1 MIQRVQSI
9 YLFIIVL
16 LSTLFLSSPLLSF
29 EDAANNIYSIR
40 FAALQKIGP
49 EGGVEFIDNLPL
61 PAIVVCLIIIIS
73 IGTIFLFRNRKW
85 QMKFAAAIISL
96 SAVLILVTSWY
107 IYDIS
112 SEFNVVLHFRINLIL
127 PMLILICSVLAYI
140 GIRNDEKLIRS
151 YERLR

>member
-49 EGGVEFIDNLPL
+49 EGGVEFIDSTIIYEFINDGFNKIYSSLESKGTQ
-61 PAIVVCLIIIIS
+61 ADIALINNDLYGGEEVI
-73 IGTIFLFRNRKW
+73 KD
-85 QMKFAAAIISL
+85 ISL
-96 SAVLILVTSWY
+96 NFTDDMKLTVKVYINRVL
-107 IYDIS
+107 DIKEQDS
-112 SEFNVVLHFRINLIL
+112 LKINISNIFNVSSDNVNITF
-127 PMLILICSVLAYI
+127 
-140 GIRNDEKLIRS
+140 
-151 YERLR
+151 